1 MRYRVELA
9 ERPDGLFAVWRG
21 RVFQAQRS
29 TEDRSLLLVA
39 PRGEEP
45 PEEADTEWD
54 ARPAKVIGEDE
65 VESTFSLQTHCL
77 FADEIF
83 RIVPDGE
90 TLALQWNGHDEQRA
104 KQLGLAE
111 FTTSADPD
119 EITAL
124 WQERHDFAG
133 GIQPEAEEP
142 EVLVRAIARAVR
154 AILPGGWERVAAQFR
169 QVGAY
174 SEVEVR
180 AVGEGYSVSLPAP
193 PEVGQLFSSLRAAM
207 YQPENGTWFKGT
219 LTLEAPSSFQF
230 DYDMTNEPAW
240 RQPPEAERL
249 TAPAYEAELARFPRE
264 RSQVPDWLAEKA
276 GLTLGVKFRQ
286 ASLPEQP
293 QPLPPQEVRPVL
305 DYLYR
310 APVVLTRPGTLPDA
324 VNAAG
329 PADVPDAF
337 HTDGLWIWPAA
348 VPHYLRKYGLPPEAG
363 LLERIRSNNYRVPFL
378 SPRLRATA
386 EAEVLGKPHPPA
398 FDRVEVDP
406 VTVVDRGG
414 EPALGLRA
422 SEVLVMLQRRLTEYG
437 IPESAY
443 RLGEV
448 ADGAWCLQRVGA
460 AWEVSG
466 PGGEPLVFPH
476 IEAAARF
483 LLGSLLMYPARA
495 GEGPD
500 VEWPIAPMRGEPP
513 LNFFRAKRMVLLPA
527 GATVLRFGHEQGNLV
542 HEQSTRFPEASLT
555 PDREQ
560 PQQRFRL
567 TRPLPALTGVTQP
580 WGPMPGGG
588 LGYFLPHSLAQYLEN
603 GAVERVQ

>member
-9 ERPDGLFAVWRG
+9 ERPEGLFAVWRE

-29 TEDRSLLLVA
+29 TEDGTLLLVA
-39 PRGEEP
+39 LSGEDP
-45 PEEADTEWD
+45 PEEADTEWE
-54 ARPAKVIGEDE
+54 ARPAKVIPEAE
-65 VESTFSLQTHCL
+65 AEATFTLQTHCL

-83 RIVPDGE
+83 RIAPDGE

-104 KQLGLAE
+104 RQLGLAE
-111 FTTSADPD
+111 FSTDADPD
-119 EITAL
+119 DITAL

-133 GIQPEAEEP
+133 GTPAEPEEP
-142 EVLVRAIARAVR
+142 ETLVRSIARAVR
-154 AILPGGWERVAAQFR
+154 AILPDGWERVAAQFR

-174 SEVEVR
+174 SEIEIR
-180 AVGEGYSVSLPAP
+180 AVGDDYSVSIPAP
-193 PEVGQLFSSLRAAM
+193 PQLSQLFSSLRAAM
-207 YQPENGTWFKGT
+207 YQPESGTWFKGT

-230 DYDMTNEPAW
+230 DYDPVNEPSW
-240 RQPPEAERL
+240 RQPPGDRL

-276 GLTLGVKFRQ
+276 GLPLGVKFRH

-310 APVVLTRPGTLPDA
+310 APVVLARPGTLPDA
-324 VNAAG
+324 VNPAG

-363 LLERIRSNNYRVPFL
+363 LLEQIRSNGYRVPFL
-378 SPRLRATA
+378 LPRLRATA
-386 EAEVLGKPHPPA
+386 EAELLGKPHPPA

-406 VTVVDRGG
+406 VTLVERGG

-422 SEVLVMLQRRLTEYG
+422 SEVLAVLQRRLTEYG
-437 IPESAY
+437 VPASAY

-448 ADGAWCLQRVGA
+448 EPGVWCLRRSGA
-460 AWEVSG
+460 AWEVIG
-466 PGGEPLVFPH
+466 TGGGEPTTFGHVE
-476 IEAAARF
+476 EAARY
-483 LLGSLLMYPARA
+483 LLGSLLMYPARMD
-495 GEGPD
+495 GPE
-500 VEWPIAPMRGEPP
+500 VEWPILPMRGEPP
-513 LNFFRAKRMVLLPA
+513 LNFFRAKRMVILAA
-527 GATVLRFGHEQGNLV
+527 GTTVLRFGTEHGNLV
-542 HEQSTRFPEASLT
+542 HDPSTRFPEASLT

-560 PQQRFRL
+560 PQQRYRL
-567 TRPLPALTGVTQP
+567 TRALPALTGLTQP
-580 WGPMPGGG
+580 WGPMPGGA
-588 LGYFLPHSLAQYLEN
+588 LAYFLSHPLAQYVET
-603 GAVERVQ
+603 GAVERV